1 MRPVWVCG
9 GVISLDLPLHQPPT
23 SESCLPVALDCRGE
37 GRHRRNQNT
46 QMFSQLV
53 ERTFEWKNNEI
64 EENAELDCLR
74 DYQGLIKAQDGF
86 IEPRIPIW
94 LSLSI
99 SFPFWLWPI
108 LYSETF
114 AFLDIII
121 LPVTATNFQ
130 IVKVFPQ
137 DSDQSIQKLSFL
149 LISIFVT
156 DCKVSSANVEVVE
169 WIDYTVDSDFC
180 NNFHQDQ
187 IGFIWNWQ
195 FCHWHQLQQKEGLR
209 KTN

>member
-23 SESCLPVALDCRGE
+23 SESCLPVALDCREE
-37 GRHRRNQNT
+37 GDTDGTKILKCFHSWSKELLN
-46 QMFSQLV
+46 
-53 ERTFEWKNNEI
+53 EKNEI

-86 IEPRIPIW
+86 IEPQFPIW

-114 AFLDIII
+114 DFLDIII

-130 IVKVFPQ
+130 IVKVFPRILI
-137 DSDQSIQKLSFL
+137 SQSKSCLSCWSQFSWPTAKCPQPMLKLS
-149 LISIFVT
+149 S
-156 DCKVSSANVEVVE
+156 E
-169 WIDYTVDSDFC
+169 
-180 NNFHQDQ
+180 
-187 IGFIWNWQ
+187 
-195 FCHWHQLQQKEGLR
+195 
-209 KTN
+209 

>member
-1 MRPVWVCG
+1 MCAGVIYQDIPLNLYLYLYLYLYLNSIFTNMRPVWVCG

-23 SESCLPVALDCRGE
+23 SESCLPVALDCRE
-37 GRHRRNQNT
+37 GHRRNQNT

-64 EENAELDCLR
+64 EETAELDCLR

-86 IEPRIPIW
+86 IEPQFPIW

-130 IVKVFPQ
+130 IVKVFPRILI
-137 DSDQSIQKLSFL
+137 SQSQSCLSCWSQFSWPTAKCPQPMLKLS
-149 LISIFVT
+149 S
-156 DCKVSSANVEVVE
+156 E
-169 WIDYTVDSDFC
+169 
-180 NNFHQDQ
+180 
-187 IGFIWNWQ
+187 
-195 FCHWHQLQQKEGLR
+195 
-209 KTN
+209 

>member
-1 MRPVWVCG
+1 MYVRVLFIRIFHCICIWIVFLPTWDQCECA
-9 GVISLDLPLHQPPT
+9 GVLFLPLHQPPT

-37 GRHRRNQNT
+37 ERHRRNQNT

-86 IEPRIPIW
+86 IEPQFPIW

-114 AFLDIII
+114 DFLDIII

-130 IVKVFPQ
+130 IVKVFPRILI
-137 DSDQSIQKLSFL
+137 SQSKSCLSCWSQFSWPTAKCPQPMLKLS
-149 LISIFVT
+149 S
-156 DCKVSSANVEVVE
+156 E
-169 WIDYTVDSDFC
+169 
-180 NNFHQDQ
+180 
-187 IGFIWNWQ
+187 
-195 FCHWHQLQQKEGLR
+195 
-209 KTN
+209 